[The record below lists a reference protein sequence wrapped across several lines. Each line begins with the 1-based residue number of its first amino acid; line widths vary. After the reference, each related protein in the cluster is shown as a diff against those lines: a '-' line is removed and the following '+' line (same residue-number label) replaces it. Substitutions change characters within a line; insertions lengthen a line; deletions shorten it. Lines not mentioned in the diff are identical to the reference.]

1 MVGLGNSGSL
11 AYLYR
16 MNFITGAF
24 LVLFVLAFMAI
35 VVATVLS
42 SRPQSSRRL
51 HGDDAIQ
58 DAINRYDR
66 RQRHNWY
73 RRFWD

>member
-1 MVGLGNSGSL
+1 
-11 AYLYR
+11 

-35 VVATVLS
+35 VVATVRS
-42 SRPQSSRRL
+42 TKPQSSRRL
-51 HGDDAIQ
+51 CGDDAIQ

>member
-1 MVGLGNSGSL
+1 
-11 AYLYR
+11 
-16 MNFITGAF
+16 MNFISGAF
-24 LVLFVLAFMAI
+24 LVLFVLAFIAI
-35 VVATVLS
+35 VVATMLS
-42 SRPQSSRRL
+42 TRPRSSRRL
-51 HGDDAIQ
+51 RGDEAIQ

>member
-1 MVGLGNSGSL
+1 
-11 AYLYR
+11 
-16 MNFITGAF
+16 MNFIAGAF
-24 LVLFVLAFMAI
+24 LVLFVLAIMAI

-42 SRPQSSRRL
+42 LKPESSPWLR
-51 HGDDAIQ
+51 GDEAIQ

>member
-1 MVGLGNSGSL
+1 
-11 AYLYR
+11 

-24 LVLFVLAFMAI
+24 LVLFVLAFIAI
-35 VVATVLS
+35 VVATMLS
-42 SRPQSSRRL
+42 SRPRSSRRL
-51 HGDDAIQ
+51 RGDEAIQ